1 MMPNMASWDRIVRM
15 IVGIA
20 LVLLGLFVLV
30 SGVRWLLLVVG
41 AVLVGTSLAGYCP
54 LYALLGITTHRR

>member
-1 MMPNMASWDRIVRM
+1 VRM